1 MASDANRNL
10 ARMAT
15 LPAPVQT
22 PLADPASPAGAED
35 ARRGFAELPLAKAL
49 AVVGDRWS
57 LAVVAQLTEGAQR
70 FNDLAD
76 ALKPIARTVLSE
88 RLRRLED
95 AGIITKRQYSDAPV
109 RWNYRL
115 SMSGAELARVAGVL
129 ADWGSRHLG
138 DGLPALTH
146 EECGS
151 GVMVAWQCSE
161 CGPVP
166 PKAVVTR

>member
-1 MASDANRNL
+1 MV
-10 ARMAT
+10 T
-15 LPAPVQT
+15 LPAPGAA
-22 PLADPASPAGAED
+22 PISDSAPAPAVD
-35 ARRGFAELPLAKAL
+35 AIRGFTELPLAHAL

-57 LAVVAQLTEGAQR
+57 LAVVAQLTTGAQR
-70 FNDLAD
+70 FNDLAA

-95 AGIITKRQYSDAPV
+95 AGIITRRQYSDAPV

-115 SMSGAELARVAGVL
+115 SVSGSELARVAGVL

-138 DGLPALTH
+138 DGMPALVH
-146 EECGS
+146 EECGT
-151 GVMVAWQCSE
+151 GVMVAWHCAD

-166 PKAVVTR
+166 PRDVVTR

>member
-1 MASDANRNL
+1 MV
-10 ARMAT
+10 T
-15 LPAPVQT
+15 LPAPASA
-22 PLADPASPAGAED
+22 PLADAAPAAAED

-49 AVVGDRWS
+49 TVVGDRWS
-57 LAVVAQLTEGAQR
+57 LAVVAQLVEGAQR

-95 AGIITKRQYSDAPV
+95 AGIITRRQYSDAPV

-129 ADWGSRHLG
+129 ADWGARHLG
-138 DGLPALTH
+138 DGMPALTH
-146 EECGS
+146 AECGS
-151 GVMVAWQCSE
+151 GVMVAWHCSE
-161 CGPVP
+161 CGPVAA
-166 PKAVVTR
+166 KDVASR

>member
-1 MASDANRNL
+1 MV
-10 ARMAT
+10 T
-15 LPAPVQT
+15 LPAPAST
-22 PLADPASPAGAED
+22 PLADVAPVAAQD

-88 RLRRLED
+88 RLTRLET
-95 AGIITKRQYSDAPV
+95 AGIITRRQYSDAPV
-109 RWNYRL
+109 RHNYRL
-115 SMSGAELARVAGVL
+115 SVSGAELARVAGVL
-129 ADWGSRHLG
+129 ADWGARHLG
-138 DGLPALTH
+138 DGMPALTH
-146 EECGS
+146 GACGS
-151 GVMVAWQCSE
+151 GVMVAWHCSE

-166 PKAVVTR
+166 PKAVTTR

>member
-1 MASDANRNL
+1 MV
-10 ARMAT
+10 T
-15 LPAPVQT
+15 LPAPAST
-22 PLADPASPAGAED
+22 PLVDVAPAAAQD

-49 AVVGDRWS
+49 TVVGDRWS

-88 RLRRLED
+88 RLTRREA

-109 RWNYRL
+109 RHNYRL

-129 ADWGSRHLG
+129 ADWGARHLG
-138 DGLPALTH
+138 DGMPALTH

-151 GVMVAWQCSE
+151 GVMVAWHCSE
-161 CGPVP
+161 CGPVAA
-166 PKAVVTR
+166 KAVTTR

>member
-1 MASDANRNL
+1 
-10 ARMAT
+10 MAT
-15 LPAPVQT
+15 LPAPART
-22 PLADPASPAGAED
+22 PLADAAAPAGAED
-35 ARRGFAELPLAKAL
+35 ARRGFAELPLARAL

-95 AGIITKRQYSDAPV
+95 AGIITRRQYSEAPV

-138 DGLPALTH
+138 DGEAALTH
-146 EECGS
+146 DACGS
-151 GVMVAWQCSE
+151 DVMVAWQCVE
-161 CGPVP
+161 CGTVS
-166 PKAVVTR
+166 PKAVTTR

>member
-1 MASDANRNL
+1 M
-10 ARMAT
+10 T
-15 LPAPVQT
+15 LPTPANAPLTKPV
-22 PLADPASPAGAED
+22 PAPAED

-49 AVVGDRWS
+49 TVVGDRWS
-57 LAVVAQLTEGAQR
+57 LAVVAQLTEGEQR

-76 ALKPIARTVLSE
+76 ALRPIARTVLSE

-95 AGIITKRQYSDAPV
+95 AEIVTRRQYSDAPV

-115 SMSGAELARVAGVL
+115 TVSGAELARVAGVL

-146 EECGS
+146 DECGG
-151 GVMVAWQCSE
+151 GVMVAWHCSE
-161 CGPVP
+161 CGPVTA
-166 PKAVVTR
+166 KAVTAR

>member
-1 MASDANRNL
+1 MAAVAFSL
-10 ARMAT
+10 MVT
-15 LPAPVQT
+15 LPAPAST
-22 PLADPASPAGAED
+22 PLADPAPAAMQD

-49 AVVGDRWS
+49 GVVGDRWS
-57 LAVVAQLTEGAQR
+57 LAVVAQLTEGPQR

-95 AGIITKRQYSDAPV
+95 AGIITRRQYSDAPV
-109 RWNYRL
+109 RWNYKL
-115 SMSGAELARVAGVL
+115 SVSGAELARVAGVL
-129 ADWGSRHLG
+129 ADWGARHMG

-146 EECGS
+146 DECGS
-151 GVMVAWQCSE
+151 AVMVAWHCSD

-166 PKAVVTR
+166 AKSVTTR

>member
-1 MASDANRNL
+1 MV
-10 ARMAT
+10 T
-15 LPAPVQT
+15 LPAPAT
-22 PLADPASPAGAED
+22 GLPLVDATAAPADD

-49 AVVGDRWS
+49 TVVGDRWS

-95 AGIITKRQYSDAPV
+95 AGIITRRQYSDAPV

-146 EECGS
+146 DECGG
-151 GVMVAWQCSE
+151 GVMVAWHCSE

-166 PKAVVTR
+166 AKAVTTR

>member
-1 MASDANRNL
+1 MV
-10 ARMAT
+10 T
-15 LPAPVQT
+15 LPVSAKI
-22 PLADPASPAGAED
+22 PLVDPSSMTAAAD
-35 ARRGFAELPLAKAL
+35 ARRGFSELPLARAL

-57 LAVVAQLTEGAQR
+57 LAVVAQLTQGAQR
-70 FNDLAD
+70 FNDLAE

-95 AGIITKRQYSDAPV
+95 SGIITKRQYSAAPV

-115 SMSGAELARVAGVL
+115 SVSGADLARVAGVL

-146 EECGS
+146 DECGS
-151 GVMVAWQCSE
+151 NVMVAWHCTE

-166 PKAVVTR
+166 PKAVSTR

>member
-1 MASDANRNL
+1 
-10 ARMAT
+10 MAT
-15 LPAPVQT
+15 LPAPART
-22 PLADPASPAGAED
+22 PLADAVEPAAAGD

-115 SMSGAELARVAGVL
+115 SVSGAELARVAGVL

-146 EECGS
+146 EDCGS
-151 GVMVAWQCSE
+151 GVMVAWQCPE